1 MTRFSPLMCLRVSNS
16 AHFIVVAFRR
26 YNFTLGVGLSKLA
39 GKVFRIGHLGDLNEL
54 MLLGVLAGTEMV
66 MMDVRI
72 KIKLGSGVAAAQRY
86 WRSNDNI
93 PKRCVVH
100 SEIVYAFHSTG
111 SAESE

>member
-26 YNFTLGVGLSKLA
+26 YNFTLVGLSKLA
-39 GKVFRIGHLGDLNEL
+39 GKVFRIGHLGGLNEL
-54 MLLGVLAGTEMV
+54 MLLSVLAGTEMV